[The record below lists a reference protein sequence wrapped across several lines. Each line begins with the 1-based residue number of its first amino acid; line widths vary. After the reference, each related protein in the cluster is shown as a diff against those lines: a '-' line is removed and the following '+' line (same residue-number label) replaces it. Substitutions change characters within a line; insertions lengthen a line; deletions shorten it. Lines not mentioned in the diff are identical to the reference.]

1 MTSTDLS
8 NDDLQK
14 VKSLV
19 SYSLFL
25 QILSVMGNFAFE
37 FKKNDAVQK
46 LRDFMTSFT
55 ESLNDMEKAEYQK
68 RVDALLQEKGT
79 ELVEAFGKEFS
90 ASELEELLTR
100 LIEE

>member
-1 MTSTDLS
+1 
-8 NDDLQK
+8 
-14 VKSLV
+14 
-19 SYSLFL
+19 
-25 QILSVMGNFAFE
+25 
-37 FKKNDAVQK
+37 
-46 LRDFMTSFT
+46 
-55 ESLNDMEKAEYQK
+55 MEKAEYQK